1 MNSLTIG
8 RKMRVAITL
17 LLMGVFVSCN
27 SNTDS
32 LVEVTNFPTNKTS
45 NKSDSGTTKQVLD
58 TETFVVS
65 EIQAISQEI
74 NQNEN
79 YALGTEELDLLVEEN
94 AITTEELEELKKLL

>member
-1 MNSLTIG
+1 
-8 RKMRVAITL
+8 MRVAITL